1 MDRFAEQRQQQA
13 QQVLQ
18 QAALDRVKIL
28 EEIRHAIKSILIL
41 SQEYAAILRLNTLF
55 TVVAL

>member
-41 SQEYAAILRLNTLF
+41 SQEYATILRLDIML